1 MSSDDQVREYRKYL
15 EEQKLASTLPVPEKL
30 IEIKDHHKIFFLRE
44 AFENQKEQLV
54 TEIKNYY
61 GECGMELR
69 IHNSNSYIFMIG
81 KVTVNTMMPYPDQR
95 VKSFFATEEKENL
108 KS

>member
-15 EEQKLASTLPVPEKL
+15 EEQKLASTLLVPEKL
-30 IEIKDHHKIFFLRE
+30 IEIKDYHKIFFQRE
-44 AFENQKEQLV
+44 TFEDQKEQLI

-61 GECGMELR
+61 GDSGMELR
-69 IHNSNSYIFMIG
+69 IHNSNSSLFMIG
-81 KVTVNTMMPYPDQR
+81 KVTVNTMLPNPDQR
-95 VKSFFATEEKENL
+95 VKSLFATEEKEYL

>member
-15 EEQKLASTLPVPEKL
+15 EEQKLGSTLQVPEQL
-30 IEIKDHHKIFFLRE
+30 IEIKDHHKIFFQRE
-44 AFENQKEQLV
+44 TFEDQKEQLL

-61 GECGMELR
+61 GESGMELR

-95 VKSFFATEEKENL
+95 VKSLFATEEKENL